1 MMYVSRFSRYGFY
14 TNDFGTLF
22 LYSQNNHRLWYR
34 INAKMV
40 LWAGVLKDVKSKF
53 WRPACCPPPLTLLL
67 SVLGDQRRFANKTAF
82 RALMCPMLTRTNR
95 FYVFAGAAPDPF
107 HRLLRIGRC
116 GQSQAAAL
124 WLCS

>member
-1 MMYVSRFSRYGFY
+1 MIKSTKQKSYGGLSMVPNKSTTNKRSFKHLTQYEYVSRFFRYGFY
-14 TNDFGTLF
+14 TNNFGTLF

-67 SVLGDQRRFANKTAF
+67 SVLGDRRRFANKTAF
-82 RALMCPMLTRTNR
+82 RALLCPMLTRT
-95 FYVFAGAAPDPF
+95 
-107 HRLLRIGRC
+107 
-116 GQSQAAAL
+116 
-124 WLCS
+124 